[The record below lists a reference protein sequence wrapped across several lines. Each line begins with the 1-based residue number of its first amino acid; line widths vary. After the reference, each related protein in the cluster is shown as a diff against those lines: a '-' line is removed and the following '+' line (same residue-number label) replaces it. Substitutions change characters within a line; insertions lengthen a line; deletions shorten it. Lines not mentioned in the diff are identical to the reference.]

1 MLIVPEFPQPGR
13 ERSVI
18 ALPLRLAGA
27 LFLALLSL
35 LPLPAACAEE
45 ISRYDV
51 EVEILESGDLLL
63 TEHITVIAE
72 RAKIRKG
79 IYRDFPTRYK
89 DRWGN
94 NVVVGFEVVEVLRDG
109 QPEPWF
115 TENLSNG
122 VRVNTGDDR
131 FLPVFPRAYRFTLRY
146 RTDNQIGF
154 FADHDELY
162 WNAIGTGWAFAI
174 ADAKVAVSLP
184 APVPR
189 DQLSAEGYTG
199 VQGSKAQNYEAV
211 VVAPGQ
217 GQWRI
222 TRPLS
227 PGEGLTI
234 VLSFPKGVLVE
245 PSPAT
250 KLLRWFRDNLGKL
263 MLLALLVP
271 WLAYLVSSW
280 WRVGR
285 DPRRGVIFPRYEIP
299 RGMPP
304 GALRMMRRGLRF
316 DPLCLTADILYCAVA
331 GYFRIAVEDRRWRK
345 DRWSLIRDAGMPVPA
360 AEALSGR
367 LVKEVFPTGAG
378 TLAVDTEPE
387 SQKRLRLARTAD
399 AASNKALL
407 EGTFYSSNGGHIVKA
422 VLGYIAIFV
431 VGMVTTTADSGQP
444 FAVAILGFGILPLV
458 GYIFLI
464 GAPTA
469 AGRQLLDEIDGFVL
483 YLSVAEADDL
493 ERLVGPNKQPVLD
506 GERFEQLLPYA
517 VALEVADAWTARFAQ
532 AVGQDAAEQFLS
544 RRAWYAGAHSHGL
557 NQLTESLSSS
567 FSSSIAS
574 SSAPPGSSSGSGGGG
589 SSGGGGGGG
598 GGGGR

>member
-1 MLIVPEFPQPGR
+1 MLITPECPGPGR
-13 ERSVI
+13 GRLTV
-18 ALPLRLAGA
+18 ALSRRLSGA
-27 LFLALLSL
+27 LLLALLL
-35 LPLPAACAEE
+35 TLPRPAASAEQ
-45 ISRYDV
+45 IRRYHV
-51 EVEILESGDLLL
+51 EVEILESGDLLI
-63 TEHITVIAE
+63 TEDITVIAE
-72 RAKIRKG
+72 RANIRKG

-94 NVVVGFEVVEVLRDG
+94 NVVVGFEVLEVLRDG

-131 FLPVFPRAYRFTLRY
+131 FLPEFPRAYRFTLRY

-162 WNAIGTGWAFAI
+162 WNAIGTGWAFSI
-174 ADAKVAVSLP
+174 AEARVEASLP
-184 APVPR
+184 VPVAA

-199 VQGSKAQNYEAV
+199 IQGSKAQNLEAR
-211 VVAPGQ
+211 VVAPGRA
-217 GQWRI
+217 QWRI
-222 TRPLS
+222 TRPLAA
-227 PGEGLTI
+227 GEGLTI

-245 PSPAT
+245 PSPAM
-250 KLLRWFRDNLGKL
+250 KLLRWFRDNLGML
-263 MLLALLVP
+263 LLLALLVP
-271 WLAYLVSSW
+271 WLAYLMASW
-280 WRVGR
+280 WRIGR

-316 DPLCLTADILYCAVA
+316 DPLCLTADILHCAVA
-331 GYFRIAVEDRRWRK
+331 GYYRIAVEDRRWRK
-345 DRWSLIRDAGMPVPA
+345 DRWSLIRDAQMPVPDA
-360 AEALSGR
+360 GSLAGR
-367 LVKEVFPTGAG
+367 LVKEIFPTGAG
-378 TLAVDTEPE
+378 TLTVDTEAE
-387 SQKRLRLARTAD
+387 SQKRLRLARTVD
-399 AASNKALL
+399 AGSNKALL
-407 EGTFYSSNGGHIVKA
+407 EGTFYASNGGHIVKA
-422 VLGYIAIFV
+422 VLGYIAIV
-431 VGMVTTTADSGQP
+431 VVAMVSTAADSGQP
-444 FAVAILGFGILPLV
+444 FAVAILGLGILPLV

-469 AGRQLLDEIDGFVL
+469 AGRQLLDEIDGLVL

-493 ERLVGPNKQPVLD
+493 ERLAGPDKQPVLD

-544 RRAWYAGAHSHGL
+544 RRTWYAGAHSHGL